1 MNMKSM
7 NIKDFQRK
15 SNYKHYIV
23 MNDNIYFKSFHPGTA
38 GKCYSCAFDSHSLK
52 RQCYNADYID
62 DYAKG
67 YPYPDTVPSCGRI
80 LRDGIE
86 MEIEYLYLGDW
97 TEYMSNKNFTKLLHY
112 SFNRCCG
119 NHIHISD
126 WVPKNISKY
135 VPKTNGLIQYEC
147 PMCGSRSASLEDT
160 GDSLNNLL
168 RAYNFIGIDIT
179 RRKCG

>member
-1 MNMKSM
+1 M

-62 DYAKG
+62 AYAKE
-67 YPYPDTVPSCGRI
+67 YPYPDTVPSCGSE
-80 LRDGIE
+80 LRDGIKIG
-86 MEIEYLYLGDW
+86 IEYKYLLSLK
-97 TEYMSNKNFTKLLHY
+97 EYLAEKDFIKLIPNE
-112 SFNRCCG
+112 FICCG

-135 VPKTNGLIQYEC
+135 VPRTHGLIQYEC
-147 PMCGSRSASLEDT
+147 PMCGSRSALLEDT